1 LKIRE
6 LLILIN
12 NQIDSDTPALD
23 TQILL
28 ASTFNK
34 PRTWILSHLD
44 TELTAPQLATV
55 HQAIE
60 RLQSGEPLPYVLGH
74 WEFFGMDFE
83 ISPAVLIPRPETE
96 LLVEHAISWLT
107 SYPGRRR
114 VLELGTGSGCIAVAI
129 ARHVPDVLIV
139 ASDISAPAL
148 RIAQQNALKHNVHKQ
163 IQFIQAD
170 LWSAAPKDPTPDQ
183 QFDMICSNPPYIPTQ
198 VLHRLPIYGREPT
211 LALDGGIQG
220 ISVLDKVIK
229 GAKAWLKEGGKMLV
243 EVDSSHSGLVESNAR
258 ANFQGRTIEILKD
271 LAGHDRLLSIAG

>member
-1 LKIRE
+1 LNR
-6 LLILIN
+6 
-12 NQIDSDTPALD
+12 
-23 TQILL
+23 
-28 ASTFNK
+28 

-44 TELTAPQLATV
+44 TELTASQFAIV
-55 HQAIE
+55 QSAIE

-83 ISPAVLIPRPETE
+83 VSPVVLIPRPETE

-107 SYPGRRR
+107 SYPGHLR
-114 VLELGTGSGCIAVAI
+114 VLELGTGSGCIAVTI
-129 ARHVPDVLIV
+129 ARHVPDVVIV

-148 RIAQQNALKHNVHKQ
+148 RIAQQNALKHNVQRQ

-170 LWSAAPKDPTPDQ
+170 LWSAVPKDPTPDQ

-198 VLHRLPIYGREPT
+198 ALHRLPIYGREPT

-220 ISVLDKVIK
+220 ISVLEKVIQ
-229 GAKAWLKEGGKMLV
+229 GAKAWLKEDGKMLV
-243 EVDSSHSGLVESNAR
+243 EVDSSHSDLVKSNAC